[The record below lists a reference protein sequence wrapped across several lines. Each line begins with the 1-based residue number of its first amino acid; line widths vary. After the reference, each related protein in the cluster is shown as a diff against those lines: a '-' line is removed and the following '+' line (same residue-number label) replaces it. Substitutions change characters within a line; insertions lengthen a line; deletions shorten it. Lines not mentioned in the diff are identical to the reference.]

1 MKRVAVFLLCLVFLF
16 FAYGSFRAENAAYA
30 FSTGGCEGDCKKCHS
45 LSNQEANAILKK
57 IKELSHVKILD
68 IQLSPVKS
76 LWEISLDDRGKRG
89 VLYVDFSKKYI
100 VPGPII
106 EVSSGSNKTAESIQK
121 IPIGK
126 TDFSKISLETP
137 FIMGKANAPKKVIVF
152 SDPD

>member
-1 MKRVAVFLLCLVFLF
+1 MILCLVFLF
-16 FAYGSFRAENAAYA
+16 FAANAAHA
-30 FSTGGCEGDCKKCHS
+30 FSTGGCEEDCRKCHS
-45 LSNQEANAILKK
+45 LSSQEANAILKK
-57 IKELSHVKILD
+57 IKELSHARILD

-126 TDFSKISLETP
+126 TDFSKIPLATS
-137 FIMGKANAPKKVIVF
+137 FVMGNINAPKKVVVF